1 MLFEILDIL
10 LDKISKIC
18 YSCSNRTD
26 CPFIADRNENRP
38 VRICRNGM
46 EGIDL
51 FMGNTRHR
59 IETEKPSAFGQARLL
74 YVSTSKYEGDW
85 QSLLHSHPF
94 SELFYVVNGQG
105 TFIAEDT
112 EFPVKKNDMVII
124 NPHVRHT
131 EKSLPGAPLDYIV
144 LGIEGLSFAFEK
156 IAAARSGESAQAPS
170 GTVSKYNVSKTNVC
184 TCLNLMLEEV
194 SRQEEDYETVC
205 QNLLEVLLI
214 SMLRSGSLS
223 VVPDNSRL
231 LNRECTQIK
240 NYLDANYSETITLDS
255 LAALTHMNKY
265 YLAHTFTKYVGLSPI
280 NYLLQKR
287 IQEGKSLL
295 ESTSYSIAQIS
306 DLLGFS
312 SQSYFSQAFRKATG
326 MTPMQYRKQA

>member
-1 MLFEILDIL
+1 
-10 LDKISKIC
+10 
-18 YSCSNRTD
+18 
-26 CPFIADRNENRP
+26 
-38 VRICRNGM
+38 
-46 EGIDL
+46 
-51 FMGNTRHR
+51 MGNTRHR
-59 IETEKPSAFGQARLL
+59 IDNDKPSAFGQARLL

-170 GTVSKYNVSKTNVC
+170 GTVSKYNVSKTIVC
-184 TCLNLMLEEV
+184 ICLNLMLEEV

-326 MTPMQYRKQA
+326 MTPMQYRKHA